1 MNDDELAGLAG
12 PIGLGQ
18 GEKVPNQLRILA
30 AQENLGTLRSV
41 HRPVGWLGKIQ
52 FRQGRYFVF
61 DQGIVLDQK
70 NGARLKLFRV
80 GAMRVRDTNGRV
92 FVLDGPQGQ
101 AGCVVSQWSDG
112 EVLARAL
119 TGWAPTHPWR

>member
-1 MNDDELAGLAG
+1 
-12 PIGLGQ
+12 
-18 GEKVPNQLRILA
+18 VPNQLRILA

-41 HRPVGWLGKIQ
+41 HRPTSWLSKIQ

-61 DQGIVLDQK
+61 DQGIVLEQG

-92 FVLDGPQGQ
+92 FLLAGPQGQ
-101 AGCVVSQWSDG
+101 AGCVTRQWSDG
-112 EVLARAL
+112 EVLAQSL